1 MEHLFPKKVGGQPA
15 HYEHDKQ
22 GHHQSEKRDAVTF
35 GNGRAKLNQ
44 HPGEHW
50 RQGIEVFEQ
59 KLQNEPGQCDRQ
71 GNQQP
76 SNENISKSALE
87 FFNHSGNDGLEK

>member
-44 HPGEHW
+44 YIGEHR
-50 RQGIEVFEQ
+50 RQGIEVVEQ
-59 KLQNEPGQCDRQ
+59 KLQNEPRQCDRQ
-71 GNQQP
+71 GDQQP
-76 SNENISKSALE
+76 GDENISNSALE
-87 FFNHSGNDGLEK
+87 IFKHGFLSEN